1 MSAHK
6 RTNDYN
12 ENWEAEIEAYD
23 KACREREKVYQQ
35 HALIIDGDK
44 DDLTEEE
51 NLVLQSYLKGMSI
64 SEIAKEAEVD
74 VDLVTGLLEVI
85 KAKLSL
91 ID

>member
-6 RTNDYN
+6 RKEKFN

-23 KACREREKVYQQ
+23 KTCREREKVYQD

-44 DDLTEEE
+44 EDLTEEE
-51 NLVLQSYLKGMSI
+51 NLVLRSYLKGMSV

-74 VDLVTGLLEVI
+74 ADIVSGLLEVI